1 MEVDCGFPH
10 LSVYVSLITNLKLN
24 KSMKKNWIF
33 FRYDPGR
40 LKKNVAYVEINI
52 NLFVA

>member
-24 KSMKKNWIF
+24 KSMKKIGF
-33 FRYDPGR
+33 SSGMIPEG
-40 LKKNVAYVEINI
+40 
-52 NLFVA
+52 